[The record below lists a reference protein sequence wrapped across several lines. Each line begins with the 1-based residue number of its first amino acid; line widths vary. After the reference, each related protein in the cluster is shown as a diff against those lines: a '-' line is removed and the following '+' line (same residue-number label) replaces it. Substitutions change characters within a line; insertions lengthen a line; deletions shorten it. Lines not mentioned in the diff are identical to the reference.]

1 MLLRLRARLAC
12 WAALLA
18 VGGGFTPLG
27 ARRGSLIVR
36 RAAVRAADFP
46 PRVTVVEKRVECWNP
61 PCKEQIPDR
70 WRKVHDCDRP
80 AKWRELL
87 DDEDCRIFNAH
98 RDEFED
104 GPGAAVAIAERAAA
118 EASERVDVEG
128 AARGSTS
135 RKYQDLVPTLV
146 TMDDFLDVNAA
157 ADKAGRL
164 VIVKFYSNKCRACL
178 RIAAKYRRLAL
189 DLKESVDCY
198 EAELSASQSLLE
210 RLDVTQ
216 VPSIQIFDGNDITRL
231 AMYSCKPADW
241 KVVDA
246 KVRIAMVSMQRRRGL
261 HKLFG
266 EPLLDI
272 LTVPIL
278 GL

>member
-18 VGGGFTPLG
+18 VGGGFTPSG
-27 ARRGSLIVR
+27 ARRVSVAR

-128 AARGSTS
+128 ASTS

-146 TMDDFLDVNAA
+146 TMDDFLDVNAR

-178 RIAAKYRRLAL
+178 RIAAKYRRIAL
-189 DLKESVDCY
+189 KFREDIDCY
-198 EAELSASQSLLE
+198 EMEQSVVEPTLLE
-210 RLDVTQ
+210 ALSVTQ
-216 VPSIQIFDGNDITRL
+216 VNAFLSL
-231 AMYSCKPADW
+231 
-241 KVVDA
+241 
-246 KVRIAMVSMQRRRGL
+246 QRTAQQTGGL
-261 HKLFG
+261 CP
-266 EPLLDI
+266 PLPTAWRSL
-272 LTVPIL
+272 
-278 GL
+278 